1 MLEAL
6 PLSRR
11 TIQVEH
17 QKLARATNERPSS
30 RGSQRVWRIEITPA
44 RRWNGSSWVGH
55 GTYYASYE
63 GQRDPQGKPSRI
75 GEWRVP
81 ECDAARWLRDNRGAH
96 DSDILITHRPAE
108 DGSTRGGLPCLRG
121 SIGWFAER
129 TVEEN
134 EKVSPR
140 WAKHRPWSA
149 PGGKSSP
156 EGCGGSAVPSV
167 AAEVAAG
174 VQ

>member
-1 MLEAL
+1 MEERGRGAA
-6 PLSRR
+6 PFSPNKKDS
-11 TIQVEH
+11 TVVEH
-17 QKLARATNERPSS
+17 
-30 RGSQRVWRIEITPA
+30 RIEITPA
-44 RRWNGSSWVGH
+44 RRWNGSAWGGH
-55 GTYYASYE
+55 GSYYAEHE
-63 GQRDPQGKPSRI
+63 GQRI

-81 ECDAARWLRDNRGAH
+81 ECDAARWLKANLGAA
-96 DSDILITHRPAE
+96 DADILIT
-108 DGSTRGGLPCLRG
+108 TRNGVPCMRG

-129 TVEEN
+129 TIEEN

-149 PGGKSSP
+149 PGR
-156 EGCGGSAVPSV
+156 SAVPSV

>member
-1 MLEAL
+1 
-6 PLSRR
+6 
-11 TIQVEH
+11 VEH
-17 QKLARATNERPSS
+17 HER
-30 RGSQRVWRIEITPA
+30 QRVWRIEITPA

-81 ECDAARWLRDNRGAH
+81 ECDAARWLRDNRGAL
-96 DSDILITHRPAE
+96 DSDILIT
-108 DGSTRGGLPCLRG
+108 TRGGLPCLRG

-129 TVEEN
+129 TIEEN

-149 PGGKSSP
+149 PGR
-156 EGCGGSAVPSV
+156 SAVPSV
-167 AAEVAAG
+167 AAEIELEVLS
-174 VQ
+174 